1 MQSNSKWGQHPLAG
15 INRGST
21 APRLRRGALSHLL
34 AVVGILAGLCVGVI
48 PTAAAGEP
56 GAMPFVEVRI
66 DQVTPQVVTTT
77 SEPVVTVAGTVT
89 NIGDRPVH
97 DVMLRLEHAASVP
110 VSMGLRTNLDGDTD
124 QYEAAMEFAT
134 VSPALQRGQK
144 VKFLLSA
151 PLRSVTKH
159 SLDIATPGVYPLLV
173 NVNGTPDYGEP
184 ARLDNARFLLPV
196 LGVPPETLDTAGGA
210 AAALDTVIAPD
221 TSKPVPVTMLWPLA
235 DRPRLAPGV
244 PGGTIP
250 VRLMD
255 DDLASSL
262 AGGGRLDVLLSAAE
276 FATSHD
282 VDPDGAVGRSVCLA
296 VDPDLLVTVNAMTAG
311 YIVSGGV
318 PGSSAGLA
326 QEPGTPTHPGT
337 GQAAATT
344 WLNRLR
350 GLAHRMCVAPLPY
363 AQADLDAVQRI
374 GEPGLSATAT
384 SAAGDI
390 VDQILGVVA
399 VRGATLIPDGALT
412 RRGVDLL
419 SANGNT
425 VVVAPADSSAGEAT
439 APLPATPDTAPQR
452 LSPQVV
458 LAPFDP
464 AVGAAFAAAGADPVA
479 PSYLNSALQIRL
491 RHDSDVARRQD
502 ALGSMLWRALQPK
515 INPRTQILLP
525 PTNWNLR
532 PEDAGAI
539 MTTLATAIR
548 SGLAIPRPLPALIAE
563 ASAVPPVNET
573 PQPQVDA
580 GGRGRF
586 SDAVISK
593 ITAEM
598 GRLGGLTAAVAPDV
612 RSGLNGVSYTAP
624 LREDM
629 LRAVSQADRPDTRNG
644 LAQQRLDVLAHALDD
659 QFGAVTIVTPT
670 GSYTLATEHSP
681 LPLVLHNGLA
691 VPIRVR
697 LHLDVPPG
705 MTVTDPGEI
714 ELPPGYLP
722 MRVPIEVN
730 FTQRV
735 AIDAV
740 LRTPDGVPLGEP
752 VRLSVH
758 SNAYGKVLFAIT
770 MSAAAVLVA
779 LAGRR
784 LWHRFRGQP
793 DPADLDRPD
802 PPDGGP
808 VDDELNV

>member
-1 MQSNSKWGQHPLAG
+1 MQSNSRWGQHSPAG

-21 APRLRRGALSHLL
+21 APRLRWGVLSRLL
-34 AVVGILAGLCVGVI
+34 AVIGILAGLSVGVL

-56 GAMPFVEVRI
+56 GAAPFVQVRI

-77 SEPVVTVAGTVT
+77 SEPVVIVAGTVT
-89 NIGDRPVH
+89 NIGDRPVR
-97 DVMLRLEHAASVP
+97 DVMLRLEYAASVP
-110 VSMGLRTNLDGDTD
+110 VSIGLRTNLDGDTD

-134 VSPALQRGQK
+134 VSPGLQRGQK
-144 VKFLLSA
+144 VKFSLSA

-159 SLDIATPGVYPLLV
+159 SLDITAPGVYPLLV
-173 NVNGTPDYGEP
+173 NVNGTPDYGAP

-196 LGVPPETLDTAGGA
+196 LGVPPDPLDTSGDSAG
-210 AAALDTVIAPD
+210 ALDTVIAPD

-255 DDLASSL
+255 DDLATSL

-311 YIVSGGV
+311 YVVSET
-318 PGSSAGLA
+318 PAGPA
-326 QEPGTPTHPGT
+326 QEPGTPTHPGI
-337 GQAAATT
+337 GQAAATN

-350 GLAHRMCVAPLPY
+350 GLAHRTCVAPLPY

-399 VRGATLIPDGALT
+399 VRGATLIPDGSLT
-412 RRGVDLL
+412 RRVVDLL
-419 SANGNT
+419 SALGNT
-425 VVVAPADSSAGEAT
+425 VVIAPAESSVGDSN
-439 APLPATPDTAPQR
+439 APLPTTPDTAPRR

-458 LAPFDP
+458 IAPFDP

-479 PSYLNSALQIRL
+479 PSYLNPALLVRL

-515 INPRTQILLP
+515 VNPRTQILLP

-548 SGLAIPRPLPALIAE
+548 SGLAVPRPLPALIGE
-563 ASAVPPVNET
+563 ASAV
-573 PQPQVDA
+573 QPANGTEQLAAEAA

-593 ITAEM
+593 ITTEM
-598 GRLGGLTAAVAPDV
+598 GRLAGLTSALTADP
-612 RSGLNGVSYTAP
+612 RSGLTGVSYTAP

-740 LRTPDGVPLGEP
+740 LHTPDGVPLGEP

-802 PPDGGP
+802 PPD
-808 VDDELNV
+808 DEQNA

>member
-1 MQSNSKWGQHPLAG
+1 M
-15 INRGST
+15 
-21 APRLRRGALSHLL
+21 
-34 AVVGILAGLCVGVI
+34 VVGILAGLTVGVVS
-48 PTAAAGEP
+48 TAAAGEP
-56 GAMPFVEVRI
+56 GATPFVQVRI
-66 DQVTPQVVTTT
+66 DQVTPQVATTT
-77 SEPVVTVAGTVT
+77 SEPVVSVAGTVT

-97 DVMLRLEHAASVP
+97 DLMLRLERAPAVP
-110 VSMGLRTNLDGDTD
+110 MSTGLRTNLDGDTD
-124 QYEAAMEFAT
+124 QYQAAMDFAT
-134 VSPALQRGQK
+134 ISPVLQRGQK
-144 VKFLLSA
+144 TKFTLSA
-151 PLRSVTKH
+151 PMRSAGKH
-159 SLDIATPGVYPLLV
+159 SLDITAPGVYPLLV

-196 LGVPPETLDTAGGA
+196 LGVPPDPLDTSGQGLGALGA
-210 AAALDTVIAPD
+210 AVAPD

-255 DDLASSL
+255 DELAGSLAS
-262 AGGGRLDVLLSAAE
+262 GGRLDVLLSAAE

-311 YIVSGGV
+311 YVVSNSPTG
-318 PGSSAGLA
+318 PA
-326 QEPGTPTHPGT
+326 QEPGTPTHPGS
-337 GQAAATT
+337 GQAAAAG

-350 GLAHRMCVAPLPY
+350 ALAHRMCVAPLPY

-384 SAAGDI
+384 SGAGDI
-390 VDQILGVVA
+390 VDQILGVAA
-399 VRGATLIPDGALT
+399 VRGATLIPDGSLS

-425 VVVAPADSSAGEAT
+425 VVIAAADSSVGDSN
-439 APLPATPDTAPQR
+439 APLPPTPDIAPRR

-464 AVGAAFAAAGADPVA
+464 AVGAAFSAAGSDPVA
-479 PSYLNSALQIRL
+479 PSYLDNALLVRL
-491 RHDSDVARRQD
+491 RHDTDVARRQD
-502 ALGSMLWRALQPK
+502 ALGAMLWRALQPK
-515 INPRTQILLP
+515 VNPRAQVLLP

-532 PEDAGAI
+532 PDDAGAI
-539 MTTLATAIR
+539 MTALATAIR
-548 SGLAIPRPLPALIAE
+548 SGLAVPRPLPALISE
-563 ASAVPPVNET
+563 ASAVPPVNGT
-573 PQPQVDA
+573 PQPDEP

-586 SDAVISK
+586 SDAVVTKISG
-593 ITAEM
+593 EM
-598 GRLGGLTAAVAPDV
+598 GRLAGLTAALTTDT
-612 RSGLNGVSYTAP
+612 RTGLTGVSYTAP

-629 LRAVSQADRPDTRNG
+629 LRAVSQADPPDTRNG
-644 LAQQRLDVLAHALDD
+644 LAQQRLDVVAHAVDD
-659 QFGAVTIVTPT
+659 LFGAVTIVTPT

-681 LPLVLHNGLA
+681 LPLALHNGLA

-697 LHLDVPPG
+697 LHLAVPPG

-735 AIDAV
+735 AIDAT
-740 LRTPDGVPLGEP
+740 LHTPDGVPLGEP

-793 DPADLDRPD
+793 DRADLDRPD
-802 PPDGGP
+802 PHDAA
-808 VDDELNV
+808 VDEEQHS

>member
-1 MQSNSKWGQHPLAG
+1 MQSNSRWA
-15 INRGST
+15 
-21 APRLRRGALSHLL
+21 RLLV
-34 AVVGILAGLCVGVI
+34 VVGILAGLTVGVVS
-48 PTAAAGEP
+48 TAAAGEP
-56 GAMPFVEVRI
+56 GANPFVQVRI
-66 DQVTPQVVTTT
+66 DQVSPQVATTT

-97 DVMLRLEHAASVP
+97 DLMLRLERAPAVP
-110 VSMGLRTNLDGDTD
+110 TSTGLRTNLDGDTD
-124 QYEAAMEFAT
+124 QYEAAMDFAT
-134 VSPALQRGQK
+134 VSPVLQRGQK
-144 VKFLLSA
+144 TKFTLSA
-151 PLRSVTKH
+151 PMRSAGKH
-159 SLDIATPGVYPLLV
+159 SLDITAPGVYPLLV

-196 LGVPPETLDTAGGA
+196 LGVPPDPLDTSGDALA
-210 AAALDTVIAPD
+210 AVVAPD

-255 DDLASSL
+255 DELAGALAS
-262 AGGGRLDVLLSAAE
+262 GGRLDVLLSAAE

-296 VDPDLLVTVNAMTAG
+296 VDPDLLITVNAMTAG
-311 YIVSGGV
+311 YVVSGGV
-318 PGSSAGLA
+318 SGSPAGPA
-326 QEPGTPTHPGT
+326 QEPGTPTHPGA
-337 GQAAATT
+337 GQAAAAG

-350 GLAHRMCVAPLPY
+350 ALAHRVCVAPLPY

-384 SAAGDI
+384 SGAADI
-390 VDQILGVVA
+390 VDQILGVAA
-399 VRGATLIPDGALT
+399 VRGATLIPEGSLS

-425 VVVAPADSSAGEAT
+425 VVIAAAYSSVGDSN
-439 APLPATPDTAPQR
+439 APLPPTPDTAPRR

-464 AVGAAFAAAGADPVA
+464 AVGAAFAAAGSDPVA
-479 PSYLNSALQIRL
+479 PSYLDNALLVRF

-515 INPRTQILLP
+515 VNPRAQVLLP

-532 PEDAGAI
+532 PDDAGAI
-539 MTTLATAIR
+539 MTALATAIR
-548 SGLAIPRPLPALIAE
+548 SGLAVPRPLPALINE
-563 ASAVPPVNET
+563 ASAVPPVNGT
-573 PQPQVDA
+573 PQPEPDG

-586 SDAVISK
+586 GDAVVTRISG
-593 ITAEM
+593 EM
-598 GRLGGLTAAVAPDV
+598 GRLAGLTAALTTDT
-612 RSGLNGVSYTAP
+612 RTGLTGVSYTAP

-629 LRAVSQADRPDTRNG
+629 LRAVSQADPPDTRNG
-644 LAQQRLDVLAHALDD
+644 LAQQRLDVVAHALDD
-659 QFGAVTIVTPT
+659 LFGAVTIVTPT

-681 LPLVLHNGLA
+681 LPLALHNGLA

-697 LHLDVPPG
+697 LHLAVPPG

-735 AIDAV
+735 AIDAT
-740 LRTPDGVPLGEP
+740 LHTPDGVPLGEM

-793 DPADLDRPD
+793 DRADLDRPD
-802 PPDGGP
+802 PHDAGI
-808 VDDELNV
+808 DEEQTS

>member
-1 MQSNSKWGQHPLAG
+1 LA
-15 INRGST
+15 
-21 APRLRRGALSHLL
+21 RLLV
-34 AVVGILAGLCVGVI
+34 VVGILAGLSVGVV

-56 GAMPFVEVRI
+56 GANPFVQIHI
-66 DQVTPQVVTTT
+66 DQVSPQVATTT
-77 SEPVVTVAGTVT
+77 SEPAVSVAGTIT
-89 NIGDRPVH
+89 NIGDLPVH
-97 DVMLRLEHAASVP
+97 DLMLRLERAPAVP
-110 VSMGLRTNLDGDTD
+110 TSMGLRTNLDGDTD
-124 QYEAAMEFAT
+124 QYQAAMDFAT
-134 VSPALQRGQK
+134 VSPVLQRGQK
-144 VKFLLSA
+144 AKFALSA
-151 PLRSVTKH
+151 PLRSAGKH
-159 SLDIATPGVYPLLV
+159 SLDISGPGVYPLLV

-196 LGVPPETLDTAGGA
+196 LGVPPDPLDTAGDALA
-210 AAALDTVIAPD
+210 AVVAPD

-235 DRPRLAPGV
+235 DRPRLAPGI

-255 DDLASSL
+255 DELAEALAS
-262 AGGGRLDVLLSAAE
+262 GGRLDVLLAAAE

-311 YIVSGGV
+311 YLVSGGV
-318 PGSSAGLA
+318 PGSPAGA
-326 QEPGTPTHPGT
+326 AHPGT
-337 GQAAATT
+337 GQAAAGS

-350 GLAHRMCVAPLPY
+350 ALAHRICVAPLPY

-374 GEPGLSATAT
+374 GDPGLTATAT
-384 SAAGDI
+384 SAAGDV
-390 VDQILGVVA
+390 VDQILGIVA
-399 VRGATLIPDGALT
+399 VRGATLIPDGSLS

-419 SANGNT
+419 SATGNT
-425 VVVAPADSSAGEAT
+425 VVIAAADSSLGDSN
-439 APLPATPDTAPQR
+439 APLPPTPDTAPRR

-464 AVGAAFAAAGADPVA
+464 AVGAAFAAAGSDPVA
-479 PSYLNSALQIRL
+479 PSYLNNALQVRL

-515 INPRTQILLP
+515 VTPRAQVFLP

-532 PEDAGAI
+532 PDDAGAI
-539 MTTLATAIR
+539 MTALATAIR
-548 SGLAIPRPLPALIAE
+548 SGLAVPRALPALINE
-563 ASAVPPVNET
+563 ASAVPPVNGTE
-573 PQPQVDA
+573 QPADEAA
-580 GGRGRF
+580 GVRGGI
-586 SDAVISK
+586 SDAVITK
-593 ITAEM
+593 ISAEM
-598 GRLGGLTAAVAPDV
+598 GRLAGLTAALTTDT
-612 RSGLNGVSYTAP
+612 RTGLTGASYTAP

-629 LRAVSQADRPDTRNG
+629 LRAVSQADPPDTRNG
-644 LAQQRLDVLAHALDD
+644 LAQQRLGVVAHALDD
-659 QFGAVTIVTPT
+659 LFGAVTIVAPA

-681 LPLVLHNGLA
+681 LPLALHNGLA

-697 LHLDVPPG
+697 LHLAVPPG
-705 MTVTDPGEI
+705 MTVTDPGEV

-735 AIDAV
+735 AIDAA
-740 LRTPDGVPLGEP
+740 LHTPDGVPLGEL

-793 DPADLDRPD
+793 DRADLDRPD
-802 PPDGGP
+802 PQDAGF
-808 VDDELNV
+808 DDEQNP